1 MQFSVT
7 FRHMEATDG
16 LKQYAKERV
25 ERIKKYFPDPI
36 AVNVVMSTERGYS
49 HRADINVQLHN
60 GIKLAGREST
70 ENMYS
75 SIDLVVAKIERQI
88 RKYKNK
94 LRARKTKSSF
104 SPVPWT
110 HSVLSDETLLGD
122 ATEEA
127 SDNAAENAA
136 EGPLDQVVKRTEKF
150 HADPMSVRR
159 AIMQLDLLH
168 EQFLVFR
175 NSDTGEVNVVYRRGD
190 GTFGLIETAKPAE
203 NRTVA

>member
-36 AVNVVMSTERGYS
+36 SVNVVMSTERGYS

-60 GIKLAGREST
+60 GIKLAGTEAT

-94 LRARKTKSSF
+94 LRARKTKSTF

-110 HSVLSDETLLGD
+110 HSVLSDESLLG
-122 ATEEA
+122 AEPT
-127 SDNAAENAA
+127 NGTPVTAADDDDGA
-136 EGPLDQVVKRTEKF
+136 DKQVVKRTEKF

-175 NSDTGEVNVVYRRGD
+175 NADTGAVNVVYRRGD
-190 GTFGLIETAKPAE
+190 GTFGLIETPSPVE
-203 NRTVA
+203 NRSQA